1 MKTLKS
7 LFLILVAAVLL
18 SSCGS
23 QKRITYLHD
32 LSEEREDETYTPAE
46 RDEYTVRPGD
56 LLHIQVQTMNKEYN
70 TIFQG
75 SQQTRTRRY
84 DQQSTYYT
92 SYMVKDD
99 GKVTLPLVDEVE
111 VEGMTIKEVRKH
123 LREEI
128 SAYLKEFSLIVRFAS
143 YRFTVIGEVRR
154 PGTQVATQ
162 NDLNIFEAI
171 SMAGEATYNANREN
185 VILIRQ
191 QEGREVIKHIDLSKK
206 EILSSKDFH
215 IQPGDIIY
223 VKPLKRTVFR
233 ESAQDY
239 MFIVSAVST
248 VVSTTAI
255 ILSLFQ

>member
-1 MKTLKS
+1 MKNRKS
-7 LFLILVAAVLL
+7 LFLILLAGILL

-23 QKRITYLHD
+23 QQRITYLHD
-32 LSEEREDETYTPAE
+32 LSETGEEETYSPAE
-46 RDEYTVRPGD
+46 REPYTIRPGD
-56 LLHIQVQTMNKEYN
+56 LLYIQVQTMNPEYN

-75 SQQTRTRRY
+75 SQQTRTPRY

-92 SYMVKDD
+92 SYLVKDD
-99 GKVTLPLVDEVE
+99 GKINLPLINDVE
-111 VEGMTIKEVRKH
+111 VENLTIEEVRTK

-143 YRFTVIGEVRR
+143 YRFTVMGEVRR

-162 NDLNIFEAI
+162 DDLNIFEAL

-191 QEGREVIKHIDLSKK
+191 QEGKEVIKHIDLTKK
-206 EILSSKDFH
+206 EVLNNKDFH
-215 IQPGDIIY
+215 VQPGDIIY

-255 ILSLFQ
+255 IISLFR

>member
-1 MKTLKS
+1 MNKLNIFVI
-7 LFLILVAAVLL
+7 FLAGVLL
-18 SSCGS
+18 ASCGS

-32 LSEEREDETYTPAE
+32 LSETGEEETYSPAE
-46 RDEYTVRPGD
+46 RDEYTIRPGD
-56 LLHIQVQTMNKEYN
+56 LLYVQVQTMNPEYN

-75 SQQTRTRRY
+75 SQQTRTPRY

-92 SYMVKDD
+92 SYMVKED
-99 GKVTLPLVDEVE
+99 GSITLPLVDEVK
-111 VEGMTIKEVRKH
+111 VEDLTIEQLRKKIH
-123 LREEI
+123 EEI

-143 YRFTVIGEVRR
+143 YRFTVMGEVRR

-162 NDLNIFEAI
+162 DELNIFEAL

-191 QEGREVIKHIDLSKK
+191 QEGKEVIKHIDLTKK
-206 EILSSKDFH
+206 EILDKKDFH
-215 IQPGDIIY
+215 VQPGDIIY

-255 ILSLFQ
+255 IISLFR

>member
-1 MKTLKS
+1 MNKLNI
-7 LFLILVAAVLL
+7 FVILVAAVLL

-32 LSEEREDETYTPAE
+32 LSEEREDETYSPAE
-46 RDEYTVRPGD
+46 REPYTVRSGD
-56 LLHIQVQTMNKEYN
+56 LLYVQVSTLNPEYN
-70 TIFQG
+70 AIFQG
-75 SQQTRTRRY
+75 QQQYRTPRY

-99 GKVTLPLVDEVE
+99 GKIILPLVDEVD
-111 VEGMTIKEVRKH
+111 VEGLTIEEVRKKI
-123 LREEI
+123 REEI

-143 YRFTVIGEVRR
+143 YRFTVMGEVRR

-162 NDLNIFEAI
+162 DDLNIFEAL

-191 QEGREVIKHIDLSKK
+191 QEGQEVIKHIDLTKK
-206 EILSSKDFH
+206 AILDKKDFH

-255 ILSLFQ
+255 IISLFR